1 MAHAPD
7 EPLFRKQV
15 EAGLAL
21 GRSWRH
27 LAQGPIVPGALS
39 LGRQW
44 FQMLN
49 QAPWGE
55 GPVPAS
61 ARQQSL
67 TQFAVQSHSKA
78 LLRSGAG

>member
-7 EPLFRKQV
+7 KPLFRKQV
-15 EAGLAL
+15 EAGLTP
-21 GRSWRH
+21 GRSCQH
-27 LAQGPIVPGALS
+27 LAPGPIVPGALS

-49 QAPWGE
+49 QAPRGE

-61 ARQQSL
+61 ARQQSF
-67 TQFAVQSHSKA
+67 TQFAVQSHSKV
-78 LLRSGAG
+78 LLSSGAG

>member
-7 EPLFRKQV
+7 KPLFQKQV
-15 EAGLAL
+15 EAGLTP
-21 GRSWRH
+21 GRSCQH
-27 LAQGPIVPGALS
+27 LAPGPIVPGALS

-49 QAPWGE
+49 QAPRGE

-61 ARQQSL
+61 ARQQSF
-67 TQFAVQSHSKA
+67 TQFAVQSHSKV
-78 LLRSGAG
+78 LLSSGAG